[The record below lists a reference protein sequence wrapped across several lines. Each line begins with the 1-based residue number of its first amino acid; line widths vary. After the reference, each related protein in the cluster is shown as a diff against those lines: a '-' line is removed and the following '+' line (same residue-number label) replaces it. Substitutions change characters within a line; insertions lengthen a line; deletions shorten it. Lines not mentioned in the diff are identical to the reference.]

1 VKTSDAGIDFIIKH
15 EGKYGKVYADLDSE
29 SNKRAGLVSY
39 DEAKPH
45 TNRGWATIGIGHLI
59 YYVGSWNKDERDR
72 FAMYL
77 RDGDTMSEAQMI
89 DLLKEDLAW
98 IEKSVS
104 KKLERDI
111 PQESFDALISM
122 AFNTG
127 PNNAN
132 LLEAIRLTN
141 EKKYQQA
148 AEAMA
153 GGPTTGSGSTKVLG
167 GLVKRRKEESEKFLA
182 GFSQNPLVGFLSSGP
197 LTKPVFWI
205 TLLALGGISAWAY
218 FNWDYVKEKLE
229 LE

>member
-1 VKTSDAGIDFIIKH
+1 MKVSENGKQFIKNH
-15 EGKYGKVYADLDSE
+15 EGMYGKVYADLDTE
-29 SNKRAGLVSY
+29 SNKRAGLARWE
-39 DEAKPH
+39 DAKPY
-45 TNRGWATIGIGHLI
+45 TNKGWPTIGIGHLI
-59 YYVGSWNKDERDR
+59 YFEGSWNKDERSR
-72 FAMYL
+72 FAQYL
-77 RDGDTMSEAQMI
+77 RDGGEMTEQQMW
-89 DLLKEDLAW
+89 DLLDEDLAYF
-98 IEKSVS
+98 ETQMTQ
-104 KKLERDI
+104 KLNEDI
-111 PQESFDALISM
+111 PQESFDALVSM

-127 PNNAN
+127 MGNSN
-132 LLEAIRLTN
+132 LKEAIKLTN

-218 FNWDYVKEKLE
+218 LNWDYVKEKLE
-229 LE
+229 L